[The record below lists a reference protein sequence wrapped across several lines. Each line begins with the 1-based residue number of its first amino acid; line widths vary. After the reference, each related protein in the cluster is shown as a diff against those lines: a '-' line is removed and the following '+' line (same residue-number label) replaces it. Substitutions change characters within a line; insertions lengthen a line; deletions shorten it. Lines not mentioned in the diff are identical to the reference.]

1 MSRSLFPLVALLLT
15 PSLLLAAVPS
25 ADVEGFR
32 RDVAPFL
39 ERHCTECHGA
49 LGAEAGLR
57 LDAINPDVL
66 QGDQLEQWRLVR
78 EQLTFGEMPPAG
90 QPRPSESELKKALAW
105 MTHELR
111 KTQRPGVITDE
122 KLLLPAYGNYV
133 DHEALFDEPAGP
145 VVPVAPRTWRMRPDI
160 YQSFV
165 NSVTERVEGTSQPFS
180 VLPGEGFKDYAA
192 PYYIDEP
199 TTDLLLRNAEL
210 VVANQTSK
218 KYREFMALVD
228 PENAPDAEAV
238 ERAIRLEFRM
248 ALRREPSEEE
258 LKRFLALYEKNVA
271 AGGHVIGGK
280 ATLMAVL
287 LQPEA
292 VFRLELGQ
300 GPADELERVR
310 LAPHELAVA
319 LSYSISDRVHDS
331 TFQAAVQGKLAD
343 REAVAKQVRAMFA
356 DPKFSTSRPMDFVR
370 EYFGWRQALDVFKDP
385 PERGTY
391 EPSMLVSDLENT
403 VRDILREDKD
413 VLYTLLTTNK
423 SYVNYSYDSNR
434 KTASP
439 HRRGML
445 NQTVYGL
452 PPDWKWTAEQPVE
465 LPAEERAGVLTHP
478 AWLVAWSGN
487 FESHPVQ
494 RGRWIRE
501 KLLGGSVPDVPIGVD
516 ARVPEDEHAT
526 YRERLQSVSVKAECW
541 RCHKKMN
548 PLGLTLEQYTHYGHF
563 RNFELNRPVDTSGA
577 VTLTGVPEIE
587 GSVASPVELVKR
599 LARSERVEQVF
610 VRHAFRFFL
619 GRNETLGDAKT
630 LQEAHAAYKQSGGS
644 LKELIVSL
652 LSSDS
657 FLLRAAEA
665 SGSEGNFEKRSES
678 QSARENSR

>member
-1 MSRSLFPLVALLLT
+1 MSRSLFTLVALLLS

-25 ADVEGFR
+25 ADLEGFR

-57 LDAINPDVL
+57 LDGIDPDVL
-66 QGDQLEQWRLVR
+66 QGDQLEQWRLIR
-78 EQLTFGEMPPAG
+78 EQLTFGQMPPQG
-90 QPRPSESELKKALAW
+90 QPRPSEVELKKALAW
-105 MTHELR
+105 MTAELR
-111 KTQRPGVITDE
+111 KTQLPGVIADA

-133 DHEALFDEPAGP
+133 DHEALFGEPAGP

-160 YQSFV
+160 YQAFV
-165 NSVTERVEGTSQPFS
+165 SSVTERVQGTSQPFS

-210 VVANQTSK
+210 VVANQTST
-218 KYREFMALVD
+218 KYREFQALVD
-228 PENAPDAEAV
+228 PEKVPDAAAV

-248 ALRREPSEEE
+248 GLRREPTDEE
-258 LKRFLALYEKNVA
+258 LTRFLALYEKNVA

-292 VFRLELGQ
+292 VFRLELGE
-300 GPADELERVR
+300 GPPDEGRVR
-310 LAPHELAVA
+310 LAPRELAVA
-319 LSYSISDRVHDS
+319 LSYAISDRVHEP
-331 TFQAAVQGKLAD
+331 TFQAAVQGKLAE
-343 REAVAKQVRAMFA
+343 RKAVADQVRAMFA
-356 DPKFSTSRPMDFVR
+356 DSRFSTSRPMDFLR

-391 EPSMLVSDLENT
+391 EPGMLVSDLENT
-403 VRDILREDKD
+403 VGDILREDKD
-413 VLYTLLTTNK
+413 VLATLLTTNK
-423 SYVNYSYDSNR
+423 YYVNYHYDSNK

-439 HRRGML
+439 HRNGML

-465 LPAEERAGVLTHP
+465 LPADERAGVLTHP

-563 RNFELNRPVDTSGA
+563 RNFELGRPVDTSGA
-577 VTLTGVPEIE
+577 ITLTGIPAIE
-587 GSVASPVELVKR
+587 GSVASPVELIRR
-599 LARSERVEQVF
+599 LARSEHVEQVF

-652 LSSDS
+652 VSSDS
-657 FLLRAAEA
+657 FLLRATEA
-665 SGSEGNFEKRSES
+665 SGGGNEDDKRSES
-678 QSARENSR
+678 QNARENSR